1 MFSKRT
7 RLFVHFNLINF
18 FHILKSLFVNK
29 RDFQIYLKDFL
40 KVENL
45 SLTSLGRTALYDIV
59 KIIFFLLLRREYNTL
74 LMKAMNFI

>member
-59 KIIFFLLLRREYNTL
+59 KIIISNQSFNYFSG
-74 LMKAMNFI
+74 MF